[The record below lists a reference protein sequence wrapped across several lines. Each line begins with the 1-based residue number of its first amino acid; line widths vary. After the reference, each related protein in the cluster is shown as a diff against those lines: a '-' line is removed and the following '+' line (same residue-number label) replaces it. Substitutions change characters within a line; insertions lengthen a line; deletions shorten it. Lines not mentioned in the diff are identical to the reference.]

1 MMKTPPICI
10 IPDGKCLEFEYF
22 SRKELGDNWLVAP
35 ITGKVAPITPIV
47 APISRK
53 VAPIHQTKT

>member
-1 MMKTPPICI
+1 MKTFVPPICI
-10 IPDGKCLEFEYF
+10 IPEFEYF

-35 ITGKVAPITPIV
+35 ITGKVAPITPRV